1 MSISWLFTNNLFC
14 ALLLAFHGTCQTDK
28 SQNKAGENARS
39 LVVWFK
45 ILATLSHS
53 KCEIGWGSS
62 QAEKGFMINVKLA
75 PKKSWWLWPKKSNA
89 IPFNPQKTSNE
100 EVNKKSEYLSSS
112 QWISWRNGEKKIYFL
127 YYILCGAFNKRTV
140 KFFGFTKDF
149 GIRKNSALWSLL
161 LCHPVNF
168 LCEPLERSGRRE
180 CPQCYLTV
188 VHKLL
193 PLFSGHKPRNPET

>member
-75 PKKSWWLWPKKSNA
+75 PKKSWWLWPKKKQCN
-89 IPFNPQKTSNE
+89 PFQS
-100 EVNKKSEYLSSS
+100 
-112 QWISWRNGEKKIYFL
+112 
-127 YYILCGAFNKRTV
+127 
-140 KFFGFTKDF
+140 TKDF
-149 GIRKNSALWSLL
+149 ERRGEQEVWVSEQFSVDFMEKWRKKKIFFILHIVWGVQQKNSEVLWLHKGFWHPKKLCVVVTVAVPPCKFSLWA
-161 LCHPVNF
+161 
-168 LCEPLERSGRRE
+168 SRE
-180 CPQCYLTV
+180 IRTEGMSTV
-188 VHKLL
+188 L
-193 PLFSGHKPRNPET
+193 PDRGP